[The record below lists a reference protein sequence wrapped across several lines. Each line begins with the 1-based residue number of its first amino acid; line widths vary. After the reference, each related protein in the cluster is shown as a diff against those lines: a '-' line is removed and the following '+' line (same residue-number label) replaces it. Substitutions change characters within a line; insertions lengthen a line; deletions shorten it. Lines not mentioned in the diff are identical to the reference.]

1 MTGDAIGAAILGG
14 LGAMMTPAASA
25 SCGGFALAM
34 VGGILLVALVELRRF
49 RQEVVLN
56 DGAA

>member
-1 MTGDAIGAAILGG
+1 